1 MADTS
6 LETQV
11 SERVE
16 RFMRNLLDAGMGIE
30 QVVEH
35 GYTYARECYGHY
47 VHEREGRYSF
57 MTEANLGASDI
68 LLKVAHKLKIDRLS
82 AQEQWAAHSTRAT
95 EAREKD
101 V

>member
-11 SERVE
+11 TEQVE

-47 VHEREGRYSF
+47 VCELQDRYPF
-57 MTEANLGASDI
+57 AYEADLEASNI
-68 LLKVAHKLKIDRLS
+68 LAHVAHNLKIGRKS
-82 AQEQWAAHSTRAT
+82 AQEQWEAHSTLAT